1 MTMERRLFLLLSGGL
16 IGRPLLG
23 GETLPVPRPLEKPVR
38 PSEAVLAA
46 GETTRLRVRQ
56 VRPHDGMAPAE
67 RLLNSRAPLQPG
79 DTFIADVECL
89 KPAGSPNATAPVG
102 GRVEKIDPPGL
113 FGREGRLHLILSQI
127 VRQEEGRLVPWHLET
142 HAEDAMSRR
151 NRLLLNS
158 LFALEGIGVGTS
170 VAAQFSFSNANP
182 SLLALGGGVG
192 FIIATAMTATR
203 RGLPARLDPGDRFEV
218 TVGGLRCRPLPSSP
232 EILIFPAQEA
242 KK

>member
-1 MTMERRLFLLLSGGL
+1 MHRRVFLLATGSAL
-16 IGRPLLG
+16 GRSLMG
-23 GETLPVPRPLEKPVR
+23 GEPLPVPRSLEKPVR
-38 PSEAVLAA
+38 PAEAVLAS
-46 GETTRLRVRQ
+46 GEITRLRVRQ

-67 RLLNSRAPLQPG
+67 RLLNSRAPLQIG
-79 DTFIADVECL
+79 DTFIADVECP
-89 KPAGSPNATAPVG
+89 KPISGPSAAAPVG

-113 FGREGRLHLILSQI
+113 FGREGRLHLMLSQI

-158 LFALEGIGVGTS
+158 LFALEGVGVGTS
-170 VAAQFSFSNANP
+170 IAAQFSFSNANP

-203 RGLPARLDPGDRFEV
+203 RGLPARLEPGDRFEV
-218 TVGGLRCRPLPSSP
+218 TVGGVRCRPLPSSP
-232 EILIFPAQEA
+232 DMIVYPAKEA